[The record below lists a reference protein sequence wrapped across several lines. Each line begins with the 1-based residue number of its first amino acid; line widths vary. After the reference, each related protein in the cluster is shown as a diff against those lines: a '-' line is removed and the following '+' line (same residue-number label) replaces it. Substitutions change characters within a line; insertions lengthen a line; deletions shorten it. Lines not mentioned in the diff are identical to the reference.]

1 MWSYCPLRQ
10 QSTDLSS
17 TYDTM
22 LRNPHRSFPQHFS
35 TPCGKLCRGTPE
47 RLAQGTT
54 VSYYTSKCSEF
65 LKRSQV
71 HMIHED
77 VSFYTLTDSE
87 IYAILRRVLAVT
99 INTWQ
104 GECRTFYRSYP
115 RSLSSIITDLPGNAM
130 YKMLPC
136 IICYTDSE
144 LYPHS
149 STEKFECL
157 CTFYTK

>member
-1 MWSYCPLRQ
+1 MLSIAFTILFLIIVKIWSYSTLRR

-22 LRNPHRSFPQHFS
+22 LGNPHRSFPQHFS

-65 LKRSQV
+65 LRISQV

-87 IYAILRRVLAVT
+87 IYAILRRVLAVE
-99 INTWQ
+99 INCRQ
-104 GECRTFYRSYP
+104 GECRLFSWEVIPLTLYLNFNISWE
-115 RSLSSIITDLPGNAM
+115 
-130 YKMLPC
+130 
-136 IICYTDSE
+136 ICNV
-144 LYPHS
+144 
-149 STEKFECL
+149 
-157 CTFYTK
+157 